1 MGNKE
6 GMGDKGGKIRISI
19 VEQFEYPKKTI
30 GKLLDKECFAEYK
43 EDDWETV
50 SAAQSFIIDDLT
62 IRPFIN

>member
-30 GKLLDKECFAEYK
+30 GKLLDKECFAEYT

-50 SAAQSFIIDDLT
+50 SAAQSFIIDDLE
-62 IRPFIN
+62 IRSFIN